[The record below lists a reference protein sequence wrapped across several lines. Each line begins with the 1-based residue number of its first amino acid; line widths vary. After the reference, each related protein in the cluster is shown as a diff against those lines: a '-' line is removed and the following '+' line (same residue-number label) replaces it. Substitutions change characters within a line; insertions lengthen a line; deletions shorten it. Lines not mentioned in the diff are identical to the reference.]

1 MITLVV
7 TLNFLIAV
15 IFLFAAWKVWKLRK
29 TLAKVADTLVSI
41 ERSTHAILNGAPEA
55 ILKGQ
60 GGASLARQ
68 KYQQLEP
75 QMRRVQQVMSLLKL
89 GQGVWRWQ
97 SRRSAALRP
106 PRRRPGKSQRYAQ
119 RF

>member
-7 TLNFLIAV
+7 ILNLFIAV
-15 IFLFAAWKVWKLRK
+15 IFLFAAWQVWKLRK
-29 TLAKVADTLVSI
+29 TVAKVADTLVSV
-41 ERSTHAILNGAPEA
+41 ERSAHAILNGAPDA

-60 GGASLARQ
+60 GGAYQARQ

-75 QMRRVQQVMSLLKL
+75 QMQRVQQVMSLLKL

-97 SRRSAALRP
+97 SRRNADLR
-106 PRRRPGKSQRYAQ
+106 PRRRAGKSAKRYAQ
-119 RF
+119 RL